1 MTMTKRTHLIVAAAA
16 ISALVLT
23 GCGKSTDGENTT
35 AGDSTQLT
43 TNAEATST
51 TAFGTTLKLGTTAT
65 ILFSVPVAYT
75 PTVFASNFQKGW
87 KANKLEVTITNTG
100 STDLDTASIA
110 FAISSGANVCT
121 DILDGDNGINGA
133 PTTPLAAGA
142 TTTFSYGVG
151 CDAKVG
157 DPLQITATIGSD
169 IVAVTGK
176 LA

>member
-1 MTMTKRTHLIVAAAA
+1 MTKRTHLILAAVAVSTL
-16 ISALVLT
+16 ILS

-35 AGDSTQLT
+35 AGGSSQLT

-65 ILFSVPVAYT
+65 ILFSNPAAFT
-75 PTVFASNFQKGW
+75 PTIFASNYQKGW
-87 KANKLEVTITNTG
+87 TANKVEVTITNTG
-100 STDLDTASIA
+100 SAPLETASIA

-121 DILDGDNGINGA
+121 DILDGDNKINGA

-142 TTTFSYGVG
+142 TTTFAYGVG
-151 CDAKVG
+151 CDAKAG

-169 IVAVTGK
+169 IVAVKGS